1 LKKKVIIILTIV
13 SIIGAIQFSGVTDY
27 LTFENLKA
35 NKEILFERVK
45 ENYVLSSVIFVL
57 IAIIAVALS
66 LPVGAVLTLAG
77 GFVFGTWV
85 ATIYI
90 NLSAT
95 IGATLTFLIT
105 RYLIGN
111 WIQKRYGQQLNRL
124 NEEISSHGSNYLLT
138 LRFIPIFPFFLINLC
153 AGLTRIPLKSFIWTT
168 AVGIL
173 PGDIVYS
180 FAGSQLGSI
189 NSTKDIFSKNI
200 LIAFLL
206 LAALG
211 IAPVVYNKIRRKQEG

>member
-1 LKKKVIIILTIV
+1 MKKKVIIILTIV

-57 IAIIAVALS
+57 IAIIALALS
-66 LPVGAVLTLAG
+66 LPVGAALTLAG

-90 NLSAT
+90 NISAT
-95 IGATLTFLIT
+95 IGATLAFLIT

-111 WIQKRYGQQLNRL
+111 CIQKRYGPRLNRL
-124 NEEISSHGSNYLLT
+124 NEEISSHGPNYLLT
-138 LRFIPIFPFFLINLC
+138 LRFIPILPFFLINLC
-153 AGLTRIPLKSFIWTT
+153 AGLTRIPIKSFIWTT

>member
-1 LKKKVIIILTIV
+1 MIILTIV
-13 SIIGAIQFSGVTDY
+13 SIIAAIQFSGVTDY

-35 NKEILFERVK
+35 NKEILFEHVK
-45 ENYVLSSVIFVL
+45 EDYLLSSVIFVL
-57 IAIIAVALS
+57 IAIIALALS
-66 LPVGAVLTLAG
+66 LPVGAALTLAG

-90 NLSAT
+90 NISAT
-95 IGATLTFLIT
+95 IGATLAFLIT

-111 WIQKRYGQQLNRL
+111 CIQKRYGPRLNRL
-124 NEEISSHGSNYLLT
+124 NEEISSHGPNYLLT

-153 AGLTRIPLKSFIWTT
+153 AGLTRIPIKSFIWTT

-200 LIAFLL
+200 LVAFLL
-206 LAALG
+206 LAALS
-211 IAPVVYNKIRRKQEG
+211 IAPVLYNKIRRKQEG